1 MASRLKAA
9 GKSLAAIT
17 LAGTL
22 AIQTVGGFEGLKLY
36 AYRDVVGIWTACY
49 GETKGIKPGMKFSK
63 ADCNNMLI
71 DSLVEHEEGMRKC
84 LRQPD
89 ALPIKTYVAG
99 VSLTYNIGVGGFC
112 GSTVARKLNAGDI
125 PGACNAFLAWDKG
138 TKNGKKV
145 TIPGLTNRR
154 VAEKSLCLEGTA

>member
-17 LAGTL
+17 LIGKL

-63 ADCNNMLI
+63 ADCDNLLI
-71 DSLVEHEEGMRKC
+71 DSLVEHGEDILLGPGVTAM
-84 LRQPD
+84 PAVT
-89 ALPIKTYVAG
+89 ALFHG
-99 VSLTYNIGVGGFC
+99 
-112 GSTVARKLNAGDI
+112 
-125 PGACNAFLAWDKG
+125 
-138 TKNGKKV
+138 
-145 TIPGLTNRR
+145 
-154 VAEKSLCLEGTA
+154 